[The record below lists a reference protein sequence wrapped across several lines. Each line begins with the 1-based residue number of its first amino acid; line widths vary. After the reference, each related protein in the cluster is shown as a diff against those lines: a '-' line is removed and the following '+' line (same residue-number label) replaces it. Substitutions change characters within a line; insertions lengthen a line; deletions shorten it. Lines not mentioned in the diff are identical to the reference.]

1 MFQKVGDVVEDVADE
16 EEEGERERKDGE
28 GNHEFPE
35 DITVEDGEPEE
46 SSSPVDCFQRF
57 AFVVCHS

>member
-1 MFQKVGDVVEDVADE
+1 MFQKVGDIVEDVTDE

-46 SSSPVDCFQRF
+46 SSSPVDCFQ
-57 AFVVCHS
+57 